1 MARTTHTPGMAR
13 RNDGNMVA
21 PYGLANSY
29 SRRITAQAERTKAK
43 NAERETTFE
52 IARDA
57 FLDGRFD
64 DGQRIIK
71 DAPYGITRTQYK
83 TIARLL
89 VEQRNNAADALKL
102 LASVMGESNAKIELA
117 PLPTA
122 KVGDILRCSWG
133 YDQTN
138 IDFYKVVAVV
148 GKASVR
154 IRKLGCKRVGGD
166 VGYDLV
172 VPSDVFLV
180 DPPSYKAQDPG
191 YGPEGTL
198 HRIQKTG
205 SSDTERYSVKISSY
219 SWAYP
224 WDGKPE
230 HETASG
236 YGH

>member
-1 MARTTHTPGMAR
+1 
-13 RNDGNMVA
+13 MVA
-21 PYGLANSY
+21 LSSY
-29 SRRITAQAERTKAK
+29 KSRHQALAERNKAK
-43 NAERETTFE
+43 NAEREITFE

-64 DGQRIIK
+64 EGQRIIK
-71 DAPYGITRTQYK
+71 DAPHGITRTQYK

-89 VEQRNNAADALKL
+89 VEQRNNADDALKL
-102 LASVMGESNAKIELA
+102 LTGIMGESNAKVELA

-138 IDFYKVVAVV
+138 IDFYKVIAVP

-154 IRKLGCKRVGGD
+154 LRMLGKCRVGGSE
-166 VGYDLV
+166 GSDLV
-172 VPSDVFLV
+172 VPSDTFCE
-180 DPPSYKAQDPG
+180 DAHAYKAKDPG
-191 YGPEGTL
+191 HGPEGTL

-205 SSDTERYSVKISSY
+205 ASDVTRYCVRITSY

-224 WDGKPE
+224 WDGEAE